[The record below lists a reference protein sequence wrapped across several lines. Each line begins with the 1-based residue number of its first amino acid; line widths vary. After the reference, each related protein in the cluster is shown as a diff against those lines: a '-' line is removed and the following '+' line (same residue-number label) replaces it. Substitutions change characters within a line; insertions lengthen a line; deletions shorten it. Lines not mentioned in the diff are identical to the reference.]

1 MRLYILLGVLGTGCV
16 PVLTSPDGGADAGPW
31 EAPVN
36 GWPKNEP
43 PEGLSATAFATGEV
57 VPEFRLLDQF
67 GDTVS
72 LWQFYGMVVVVDI
85 STGWCGPCQ
94 QLAAEAQAMAD
105 DYRDRGLEYVTV
117 MPQDA
122 QYNIPEVDDLNDWG
136 DAFGLA
142 EPILADDVGWSGPAL
157 PGYDFPGVFLVNREM
172 KLVGRIQP
180 TTDETI
186 RAAIEGEL

>member
-1 MRLYILLGVLGTGCV
+1 MRLCILFGVLVTGCV
-16 PVLTSPDGGADAGPW
+16 PVLTSPDGGVDAGPW
-31 EAPVN
+31 VAPEN
-36 GWPKNEP
+36 TWPMGAP
-43 PEGLSATAFATGEV
+43 PDGLTATTITTGEV
-57 VPEFRLLDQF
+57 VPEFRLADQY

-72 LWQFYGMVVVVDI
+72 LWQFYGMVVIVDI

-105 DYRDRGLEYVTV
+105 DYRDQGLEYVTV

-122 QYNIPEVDDLNDWG
+122 QYNIPETDDLNDWG

-142 EPILADDVGWSGPAL
+142 EPILADDAGWSAQAL
-157 PGYDFPGVFLVNREM
+157 PNDDFPGVFLVNREM
-172 KLVGRIQP
+172 KLVGRIEP